1 MKVYSMGWL
10 VRYKVCQWQSSG
22 SIGILVAMIRVVT
35 IHSILL
41 VGLFSIVG
49 SHGGVS
55 LVGTQCD
62 ALLSIP
68 KKQGASRVAPWIAD
82 GTADCPR
89 QGSHAGAL

>member
-1 MKVYSMGWL
+1 
-10 VRYKVCQWQSSG
+10 
-22 SIGILVAMIRVVT
+22 MIRVVT

-49 SHGGVS
+49 SRGGVS

-68 KKQGASRVAPWIAD
+68 KKQGASRIVPGLRMGLPTVRDREVMQELCSSSMLNDHHHGYARARWCAVS
-82 GTADCPR
+82 G
-89 QGSHAGAL
+89 LL